1 MQGLRPFSGL
11 RAAAG
16 FSDQFVQIAV
26 DGLAL
31 TGEAAFGTLPFCAV
45 DFGGGIEPSHAG
57 LCDPIFQR
65 IVLHRLLGLAP
76 LQGAVVCQ
84 VEDEVVRLLRRVPH
98 VGECPEFSGGE
109 PLVAVRVD
117 LAERCIREK
126 GVRLGA
132 IAERLAL
139 QDALSSVRIAG
150 CVLPLAW
157 LAGCL
162 VLADLGGF
170 DHALS
175 VQTPTPPRKRC

>member
-1 MQGLRPFSGL
+1 MQGFRPFSGL

-16 FSDQFVQIAV
+16 FSDQFVQIAF
-26 DGLAL
+26 DDLAQA
-31 TGEAAFGTLPFCAV
+31 GVAALPALSFRTV
-45 DFGGGIEPSHAG
+45 DFGGGEEPGHTG
-57 LCDPIFQR
+57 LRDAIFHR
-65 IVLHRLLGLAP
+65 IALHRLLGLAP
-76 LQGAVVCQ
+76 LQRAVVRQ
-84 VEDEVVRLLRRVPH
+84 VEDEVVCLLRRVGH
-98 VGECPEFSGGE
+98 VGECPVFSGGE

-117 LAERCIREK
+117 LAERRIREK

-132 IAERLAL
+132 VAERLAL
-139 QDALSSVRIAG
+139 HDPLPLVRIVG
-150 CVLPLAW
+150 SRLPLAR